1 MITQLPQG
9 LYFSRVKQSVH
20 RGICFF
26 FLLSFFPIQFT
37 CFFKGYFRCAQSKTH
52 TQRRSSY
59 IQIDS
64 RSKYR
69 GDTQNKQ
76 SVILKTVGGLGKGLQ
91 TYRYY
96 NVMSRALLEGKI
108 GTKTQV
114 KEIIFMKVMYILCTL
129 GIYLSFILVSSRAH
143 FGIRP
148 SKISENFQTGFAS
161 INIKTNFLLYFSPFF
176 SFVPVHPP
184 PHR

>member
-76 SVILKTVGGLGKGLQ
+76 SAILKTVGGLGKGLQ
-91 TYRYY
+91 TYRHH
-96 NVMSRALLEGKI
+96 NVMSTALLEGMHNRHKNASEANNFHESY
-108 GTKTQV
+108 V
-114 KEIIFMKVMYILCTL
+114 YFMYTRYMFEFHTGK
-129 GIYLSFILVSSRAH
+129 
-143 FGIRP
+143 
-148 SKISENFQTGFAS
+148 FQSAFWDSTE
-161 INIKTNFLLYFSPFF
+161 
-176 SFVPVHPP
+176 
-184 PHR
+184 